1 MNATRSLHDLSQ
13 NPWFDNITRPLLDS
27 GTLARYMR
35 DFAVNGS
42 MPNPKIFE
50 QAIRHSEPFEEA
62 LRRVAHAGQSGEV
75 LLFALVLKDLR
86 RAVDLFRP
94 ALASAQDTATPAD
107 CSQAGGP
114 RMRSPSACSSKA
126 RTRSSPPRALLNHI
140 AAKTSALAQVGVR

>member
-1 MNATRSLHDLSQ
+1 MNATRSLHDLGQ

-107 CSQAGGP
+107 CSQAGGRACARRAPAARRRGRVHRLLAPCSITSRP
-114 RMRSPSACSSKA
+114 RHPPSH
-126 RTRSSPPRALLNHI
+126 R
-140 AAKTSALAQVGVR
+140 